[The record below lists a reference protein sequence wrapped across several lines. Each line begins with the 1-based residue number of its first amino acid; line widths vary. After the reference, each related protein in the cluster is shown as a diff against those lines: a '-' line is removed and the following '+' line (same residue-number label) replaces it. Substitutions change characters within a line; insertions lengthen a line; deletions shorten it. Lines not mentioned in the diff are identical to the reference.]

1 MRGTDLDADEQSEQE
16 SSRHLCKVL
25 DGSDAPV
32 EQDLVRNLDDDTPHD
47 EKDDRGLGGSEH
59 GRFSALDET
68 RSAGRVGTDQDAFG
82 EEVEVRKKEADGEED
97 GEGGEDA

>member
-1 MRGTDLDADEQSEQE
+1 MT
-16 SSRHLCKVL
+16 
-25 DGSDAPV
+25 
-32 EQDLVRNLDDDTPHD
+32 
-47 EKDDRGLGGSEH
+47 GGSEH
-59 GRFSALDET
+59 ERLSALDET